1 MPVDDSLRTLIS
13 AFETLTPATVDSL
26 ATLYADDARFRDPFN
41 DVRGRAAVARIFS
54 HMYSQ
59 VDAPRFE
66 VTSSQCVADT
76 AWLEWVMH
84 FEMRGRPQAIVG
96 ATRLLFDAQGRVTD
110 HRDYWDAAQELY
122 EKLPLIGGLL
132 RALRRRLAAG

>member
-1 MPVDDSLRTLIS
+1 MPVDDRLRTLIS

-26 ATLYADDARFRDPFN
+26 AALYADDARFRDPFN

-96 ATRLLFDAQGRVTD
+96 ATRLLFDTQGRVTD

-122 EKLPLIGGLL
+122 EKLPLIGSVL
-132 RALRRRLAAG
+132 RAIRRRLAAG

>member
-1 MPVDDSLRTLIS
+1 MPVDDRLSTLIS
-13 AFETLTPATVDSL
+13 AFETLKPATVDSL

-122 EKLPLIGGLL
+122 EKLPLIGSVL

>member
-1 MPVDDSLRTLIS
+1 MAAQAALDRLIEAYTSL
-13 AFETLTPATVDSL
+13 EPARVPDL
-26 ATLYADDARFRDPFN
+26 AALYADDARFRDPFN

-122 EKLPLIGGLL
+122 EKLPLIGSVL
-132 RALRRRLAAG
+132 RAIRRRLAAG